1 MIGVME
7 TAEHRIEEGMDRTA
21 AGIPGGQRG
30 SEVAVARRGTR
41 RGARRFAAVLVV
53 TMALATPR
61 AATAAEP
68 PQYANDFGIGL
79 GAVLIDLV
87 YMPVKVVYATLGG
100 LTGGFAFV
108 LTGGRTDVA
117 TSIWRP
123 SLGGTY
129 VVTPSML
136 RGDEP
141 INFSGGG
148 DDNEPARGESR
159 TPPREEP
166 LRERDHSGRG
176 ESY

>member
-1 MIGVME
+1 L
-7 TAEHRIEEGMDRTA
+7 A
-21 AGIPGGQRG
+21 A
-30 SEVAVARRGTR
+30 A
-41 RGARRFAAVLVV
+41 LVV
-53 TMALATPR
+53 MMALTVPR
-61 AATAAEP
+61 AASAEP
-68 PQYANDFGIGL
+68 PQYANELGVGI
-79 GAVLIDLV
+79 GAVLIDFV

-108 LTGGRTDVA
+108 LTGGRTDIA

-129 VVTPSML
+129 VITPSML

-148 DDNEPARGESR
+148 NDNESREESR
-159 TPPREEP
+159 PAPREEP

-176 ESY
+176 EAY